1 MKDSVEY
8 HPGYSFKY
16 FYRHSIHVV
25 TLTEEIRRLDT
36 PHFSLKQKAKT
47 NIKEL
52 CVTMFSTI

>member
-8 HPGYSFKY
+8 DPGSSFNY

-25 TLTEEIRRLDT
+25 TLTEEIRRLDK
-36 PHFSLKQKAKT
+36 PQFSLKRKA
-47 NIKEL
+47 NIIQL